1 MALTTMNYL
10 SNEWSKSSEGW
21 FEASHVGLTSLP
33 EHPSSSAGTG
43 GISKQN
49 LVLPSE
55 IEQQDLR
62 AFLPQS
68 LSLCPHSNHTVS
80 SCTLQRAAALTCGC
94 FALGESFQWM
104 RQQTC
109 SSATGGCGAPCN
121 RPPWVML
128 YPKHLHH
135 LQAERTHQP
144 GNQADLV
151 KGDRGTMGNRQCL
164 DINLLATCVW
174 QTSAVIYPGITSEKK
189 EPNSHLLLHKK
200 IIKQLSIF
208 SLKLNNWI
216 CPDSCTLSPWDI
228 GEN

>member
-1 MALTTMNYL
+1 MEQEKWRMI
-10 SNEWSKSSEGW
+10 WGKSRGAHVTPRAPKLLCWHWGHFQTEPCSAIRNRAAGSE
-21 FEASHVGLTSLP
+21 
-33 EHPSSSAGTG
+33 
-43 GISKQN
+43 
-49 LVLPSE
+49 
-55 IEQQDLR
+55 
-62 AFLPQS
+62 S
-68 LSLCPHSNHTVS
+68 LSPPVTLTLSSQQSQVS

-109 SSATGGCGAPCN
+109 SSATGGCGAPCD
-121 RPPWVML
+121 RPPWAML

-164 DINLLATCVW
+164 DINLPATCVW